1 MQGNFLN
8 SSGYI
13 IAAPSANPA
22 STVSDAVISS
32 TATATVT
39 ATVTV
44 TSTALGSEGMPAA
57 DKGAIGSLGA
67 VLGLV
72 AIGAGLVI
80 WRKRRQVRY
89 RKSQTL
95 ATQQAQFYGMH
106 QYPQEPPKDGTGL
119 APLEMGDNPRP
130 KFSELESE
138 PHS

>member
-1 MQGNFLN
+1 MKGSFLN
-8 SSGYI
+8 SSGYV
-13 IAAPSANPA
+13 IAAPPANPA
-22 STVSDAVISS
+22 SAVSDTVISS

-39 ATVTV
+39 VTI
-44 TSTALGSEGMPAA
+44 TSTALASEAMPAA

-80 WRKRRQVRY
+80 WRKRRQIRY

-95 ATQQAQFYGMH
+95 ATQQAQSYGMY

-119 APLEMGDNPRP
+119 GPLEMGDNPRP